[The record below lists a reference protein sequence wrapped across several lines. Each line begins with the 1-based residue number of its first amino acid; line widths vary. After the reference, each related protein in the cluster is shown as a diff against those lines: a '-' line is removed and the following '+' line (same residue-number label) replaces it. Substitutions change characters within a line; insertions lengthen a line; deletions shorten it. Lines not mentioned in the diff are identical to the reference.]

1 MLFAFLDT
9 QEDFSG
15 AAAALSAIPSLCK
28 TEGIQNFNKRSS
40 SSSSSSSS
48 TAADNDRVDC
58 NLTGVDPECFLVNL
72 AGQVGKTW
80 GTQLADEQR
89 AAEMVQKLLQGEDA
103 TLQAAVAACA
113 ATPLAVPLLV
123 QFGSALPSPA
133 AVVAEASAACRV

>member
-40 SSSSSSSS
+40 SSSN
-48 TAADNDRVDC
+48 AAAANDHVDC